1 MPQNNRKWYST
12 YLDHYF
18 FVNASCRSLH
28 SSDDSSN
35 YITVA
40 REYVQNLEYKVEGAR
55 LDLYKNKEVHV
66 CMLLENNNNIITI
79 TF

>member
-1 MPQNNRKWYST
+1 MVFTYICLLVDENVEKWVS
-12 YLDHYF
+12 LCQVCARCCKLF

-55 LDLYKNKEVHV
+55 LELYKNKEV
-66 CMLLENNNNIITI
+66 CM
-79 TF
+79 

>member
-1 MPQNNRKWYST
+1 MKMLRNEFLFVKFVPDVVN
-12 YLDHYF
+12 YF

-55 LDLYKNKEVHV
+55 LDLYKNKEV
-66 CMLLENNNNIITI
+66 CM
-79 TF
+79 